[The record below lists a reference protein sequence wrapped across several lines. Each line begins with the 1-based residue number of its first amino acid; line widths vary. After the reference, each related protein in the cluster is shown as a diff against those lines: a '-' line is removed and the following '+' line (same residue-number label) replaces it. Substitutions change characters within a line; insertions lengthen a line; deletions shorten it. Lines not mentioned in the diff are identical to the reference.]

1 MLDDVIQVLVEFK
14 RLAIGKSVA
23 GMASGNR
30 DPAQKALPV
39 MSAPGVVQQA
49 IHQFDLFTG
58 RYQHRPFFIP
68 QGGPPVQQLL
78 AQFRHLRQDHGGKQ
92 IMGKAV
98 VPVCLITHRPDQA
111 LLRGPF
117 QALDQLKLALA
128 GAFLEELIALGC
140 RDFIAC
146 GGCGVLDK
154 SIGLGHVVV
163 PATAVRDEGTSYH
176 YLPPSRE
183 VAAHPDAIQA
193 IEQALQKHHV
203 PYIIGKT
210 WTTDGVYRETPTRIA
225 RRRDEGCH
233 VVEMEAAAFFAIAQ
247 FRGVRFGQLL
257 YGGDD
262 LTGDAWDGRNWQK
275 ESSTRARLF
284 QLAVEAC
291 LIL

>member
-1 MLDDVIQVLVEFK
+1 MNHEPYPILEFDPDSSAFVDPQDLLKPIDIARRCILCFFQDILEEGQANGQLKAVYKLGSEIGRNMVYEMTVEGERIAVLH
-14 RLAIGKSVA
+14 
-23 GMASGNR
+23 
-30 DPAQKALPV
+30 
-39 MSAPGVVQQA
+39 PGVGA
-49 IHQFDLFTG
+49 
-58 RYQHRPFFIP
+58 P
-68 QGGPPVQQLL
+68 
-78 AQFRHLRQDHGGKQ
+78 
-92 IMGKAV
+92 
-98 VPVCLITHRPDQA
+98 
-111 LLRGPF
+111 
-117 QALDQLKLALA
+117 LA

-183 VAAHPDAIQA
+183 VAAHPDAVQA

-225 RRRDEGCH
+225 RRREEGCH

-247 FRGVRFGQLL
+247 FRSVRFGQLL

-291 LIL
+291 LLL